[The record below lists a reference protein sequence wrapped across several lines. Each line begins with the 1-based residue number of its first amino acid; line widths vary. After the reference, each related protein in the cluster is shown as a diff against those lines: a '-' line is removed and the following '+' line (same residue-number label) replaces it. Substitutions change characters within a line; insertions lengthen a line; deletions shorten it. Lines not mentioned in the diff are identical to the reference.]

1 MHSDDD
7 MTEWEFET
15 IHNSRPPLRWIANIC
30 GDIASGAIMRVSY
43 SQDNGSEDTWQYK
56 RDCLI
61 WDTLWP
67 FYDKYGTMYRLKTE
81 EDYLD

>member
-15 IHNSRPPLRWIANIC
+15 IHNSRPPLRWIANML
-30 GDIASGAIMRVSY
+30 GDFASSAIMRISY
-43 SQDNGSEDTWQYK
+43 AQDMDSDNGWRYK

-67 FYDKYGTMYRLKTE
+67 IYDKYGTMYRLKTE